1 MRKRGAE
8 RTSDRAPR
16 GPRGPQGPQV
26 SDRSPASTPV
36 QGVPTLETPE
46 ASGPA
51 PGAPRWELYRV
62 LAEPVRLRLLALV
75 SEEELAIGE
84 LAELLNE
91 SQPNI
96 SRHVA
101 PLRQAGLVRVRRQGT
116 RALLHAPPSADVV
129 VADAVQSGRA
139 LCEADG
145 SLARVA
151 EVLRARDALTREYFE
166 VARSGGEH
174 ALAPEIGAYLSL
186 LAPLIGARELAV
198 DAGTGDGGLL
208 DVVAPLFRRVVA
220 VDRSAAQLGVA
231 RARAQRRGYSN
242 VEFVQGELRGDD
254 VQKVVRRRG
263 SGADA
268 VFAVRLLHH
277 APQPE
282 RLMREL
288 LSLCAPGGALIVLDY
303 AAHGDERMRERADL
317 WLGFAPTELRKLA
330 EAVGCDPGAISILP
344 VPAGLTG
351 DGPDHHLPWQL
362 LCVRRP
368 GGNGASAQTDPT
380 NERTTR
386 EAGPATSSHGG
397 ADSRQRT
404 TKKTTRQKGAHHG

>member
-8 RTSDRAPR
+8 RRSDRAER
-16 GPRGPQGPQV
+16 V
-26 SDRSPASTPV
+26 SGRSPATSPV
-36 QGVPTLETPE
+36 QSAPALEAPE
-46 ASGPA
+46 ASGSSS
-51 PGAPRWELYRV
+51 GAPRWELYRV

-174 ALAPEIGAYLSL
+174 ALASEIGAYLSL
-186 LAPLIGARELAV
+186 LAPLIGSRELAV

-231 RARAQRRGYSN
+231 KARAELRGYNN
-242 VEFVQGELRGDD
+242 VEFVKGELRGDD
-254 VQKVVRRRG
+254 VHQAVRRRG
-263 SGADA
+263 AGADA

-288 LSLCAPGGALIVLDY
+288 LSLCAPGGALLVLDY
-303 AAHGDERMRERADL
+303 SAHGDERMRERADL
-317 WLGFAPTELRKLA
+317 WLGFAPAELRKLA
-330 EAVGCDPGAISILP
+330 EAAGCDPSAISILP

-351 DGPDHHLPWQL
+351 NGPDHHLPWQL

-368 GGNGASAQTDPT
+368 GGNGASAHADPT

-386 EAGPATSSHGG
+386 EEGAAASSHAGSG
-397 ADSRQRT
+397 SR
-404 TKKTTRQKGAHHG
+404 KKPTTRQKGAHHG

>member
-8 RTSDRAPR
+8 RRSDRAPPLESPEVP
-16 GPRGPQGPQV
+16 GP
-26 SDRSPASTPV
+26 S
-36 QGVPTLETPE
+36 
-46 ASGPA
+46 

-174 ALAPEIGAYLSL
+174 ALASEIGAYLSL
-186 LAPLIGARELAV
+186 LAPLIGSRELAV

-231 RARAQRRGYSN
+231 KARAELRGYNN
-242 VEFVQGELRGDD
+242 VEFVKGELRGDD
-254 VQKVVRRRG
+254 VHQAVRRRG
-263 SGADA
+263 AAGADA

-303 AAHGDERMRERADL
+303 SAHGDERMRERADL
-317 WLGFAPTELRKLA
+317 WLGFAPAELRKLA
-330 EAVGCDPGAISILP
+330 EAAGCDPGAISILP

-368 GGNGASAQTDPT
+368 GGNGASAQPADPT

-386 EAGPATSSHGG
+386 EAGAAASSHTGSG
-397 ADSRQRT
+397 SR
-404 TKKTTRQKGAHHG
+404 KKPTTRQKGAHHG